1 MMTTMTDRLLD
12 SAEAARVLNVS
23 EVALRKWT
31 REGRVPVTR
40 LGRRVLFDPEALR
53 SFIRDQTTLPGGQ
66 KAGGAA

>member
-1 MMTTMTDRLLD
+1 MTTAERLLD
-12 SAEAARVLNVS
+12 SAEAAKVLNVS

-53 SFIRDQTTLPGGQ
+53 SFIRDRTTLPVRRD
-66 KAGGAA
+66 A